1 MDFRRTMEIIDNFLN
16 VTDFNNIKNK
26 VINWHFSWFYQQNV
40 SAEDEENEPRSLYF
54 THMFYD
60 KNTINSDHF
69 YVLEPVFK
77 KINLKALIRVKG
89 NCYPRSDKIV
99 YHKPHTDYK
108 YEHKGL
114 ILSLNDCN
122 GYTVIGDKK
131 IESKANRALFFDPS
145 VEHNSTNCTDEKAR
159 FNINFNYF

>member
-1 MDFRRTMEIIDNFLN
+1 MEVIDNFLN
-16 VTDFNNIKNK
+16 VTDFNNIKDK

-40 SAEDEENEPRSLYF
+40 SAEDEENEPRS
-54 THMFYD
+54 
-60 KNTINSDHF
+60 
-69 YVLEPVFK
+69 
-77 KINLKALIRVKG
+77 
-89 NCYPRSDKIV
+89 
-99 YHKPHTDYK
+99 
-108 YEHKGL
+108 
-114 ILSLNDCN
+114 LSLNDCN

>member
-1 MDFRRTMEIIDNFLN
+1 MEIIDNFLN

-77 KINLKALIRVKG
+77 KLI
-89 NCYPRSDKIV
+89 
-99 YHKPHTDYK
+99 
-108 YEHKGL
+108 
-114 ILSLNDCN
+114 
-122 GYTVIGDKK
+122 
-131 IESKANRALFFDPS
+131 
-145 VEHNSTNCTDEKAR
+145 
-159 FNINFNYF
+159 